1 MNICLSRGKLVRGL
15 FIMEVKMTAIEQIQ
29 DIFSQEG
36 FGLLEKVK
44 ELPVL
49 EIHKEAYNDT
59 K

>member
-1 MNICLSRGKLVRGL
+1 MPLTGKTREGL
-15 FIMEVKMTAIEQIQ
+15 YYQEEKMTAIEQIQ

>member
-1 MNICLSRGKLVRGL
+1 
-15 FIMEVKMTAIEQIQ
+15 MTAIEQIQ

-59 K
+59 EEK